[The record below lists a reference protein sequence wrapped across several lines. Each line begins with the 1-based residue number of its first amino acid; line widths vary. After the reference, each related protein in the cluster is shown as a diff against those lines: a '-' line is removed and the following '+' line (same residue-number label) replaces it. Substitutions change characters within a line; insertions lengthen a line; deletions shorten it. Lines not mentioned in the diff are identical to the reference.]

1 MAGLPPPMMQLQ
13 RGHEVANQTAN
24 EGRGR
29 LESVFS
35 GRHDRRK
42 VTDWVYEELKNAIV
56 DLRLAPG
63 EPLREAT
70 LADRLGVSK
79 TPIREA
85 LTRLE
90 QEGLVETTSFK
101 GAAVTGYSR
110 QDLLDI
116 YELRELLEN
125 AAVRAAAESMSDAGR
140 ARLDRISRDSRR
152 LLGGR
157 GQGGRGQGGRGPGG
171 KDRGELAAL
180 LTEFDVVLFEQV
192 RNHRIQVLIE
202 NLRDHLT
209 RIGHLT
215 AEIPGRIDASVD
227 EHEKI
232 VEAIAA
238 RDPELA
244 ERYMREHIRSVRD
257 DQLRALEEAM
267 DHA

>member
-1 MAGLPPPMMQLQ
+1 VAGLPPPMIQLQ

-152 LLGGR
+152 LLGGQDRR
-157 GQGGRGQGGRGPGG
+157 GQDTG
-171 KDRGELAAL
+171 KLAAL

>member
-1 MAGLPPPMMQLQ
+1 VLRSQKGQ
-13 RGHEVANQTAN
+13 RVANHVAD
-24 EGRGR
+24 ESRAR

-42 VTDWVYEELKNAIV
+42 VTDWVYEELKSAIV

-101 GAAVTGYSR
+101 GAVVTRYSR
-110 QDLLDI
+110 QDLVEI

-125 AAVRAAAESMSDAGR
+125 AAVRAAAQSMTEQDL
-140 ARLDRISRDSRR
+140 ARLERIASES
-152 LLGGR
+152 
-157 GQGGRGQGGRGPGG
+157 P
-171 KDRGELAAL
+171 
-180 LTEFDVVLFEQV
+180 
-192 RNHRIQVLIE
+192 
-202 NLRDHLT
+202 
-209 RIGHLT
+209 RIGQLT

-238 RDPELA
+238 RDPALA
-244 ERYMREHIRSVRD
+244 EQCMREHIRSVRD
-257 DQLRALEEAM
+257 DQLRALEDAPEQA
-267 DHA
+267 